1 MGYQIPLFNLNFDER
16 EAIAAADTIKSGW
29 ISTGPKCAELEQMFV
44 NMFQVNYAVSVSNCT
59 DALHLCCLV
68 CGVGPGDEVLCPS
81 LTFAASANCIRY
93 VGATP
98 VFCDI
103 VGPNHINIDPED
115 IKRKITPKT
124 KAIVVVHYAGMVC
137 DMVDSLLRWMK

>member
-59 DALHLCCLV
+59 DALHLCC
-68 CGVGPGDEVLCPS
+68 
-81 LTFAASANCIRY
+81 
-93 VGATP
+93 
-98 VFCDI
+98 
-103 VGPNHINIDPED
+103 
-115 IKRKITPKT
+115 
-124 KAIVVVHYAGMVC
+124 
-137 DMVDSLLRWMK
+137 